1 MPGLCTGIGA
11 GVPYPNPTLA
21 PAGMGGRPGPLP
33 EQRPAAAAG
42 DGGCGYAEPDDG
54 RRDRR
59 AGAQRHLHRRP
70 WARAWFLPDR
80 HQPLARAPE
89 CHVQLLVRGPAAP
102 ARHRAGVV
110 RLCTAALVVASMVAR
125 RPVCQGLV
133 CMQVVHSAW
142 QASMAAG
149 RLRAAGRRGAP
160 PTPARPRQTPR
171 ARARAACRTRRGRA
185 RRSR

>member
-42 DGGCGYAEPDDG
+42 DGGCGYAEPDNG

-70 WARAWFLPDR
+70 RARAWFLPDR

-110 RLCTAALVVASMVAR
+110 RLCTAALVVASGRTQACLSGACLHASSAQSLASINGGRAPAR
-125 RPVCQGLV
+125 RWPSRSPAHACP
-133 CMQVVHSAW
+133 
-142 QASMAAG
+142 AAPD
-149 RLRAAGRRGAP
+149 A
-160 PTPARPRQTPR
+160 R